1 MKKTL
6 TYAVTAFALMTAFV
20 PVNAEASS
28 RSVNSNVKVIG
39 AYGSKENCSLDDIK
53 ERLAALG
60 IDEKCINGSII
71 WSGNCP
77 FNPDNSTTDKDDIE
91 SKPGTDN
98 EGNDNNSGNKPDNP
112 EQDTDNETQLKS
124 FSQQV
129 VDLVNAERAKE
140 GLAALTIDKNVEAAA
155 LVRAKEIQTS
165 FSHTRPNG
173 TSFSTALN
181 ESSAVFR
188 GAGENIA
195 WGQKTPQEVVAAWMN
210 SPGHRANIMN
220 KSFTKIGVGHLK
232 NPAGAS
238 YWAQLF
244 TY

>member
-6 TYAVTAFALMTAFV
+6 TYAVTAFALMAAFV
-20 PVNAEASS
+20 PANAEASARAIS
-28 RSVNSNVKVIG
+28 SNVKVIG

-71 WSGNCP
+71 WSGNYP
-77 FNPDNSTTDKDDIE
+77 FNPDNSITDKDE
-91 SKPGTDN
+91 SESN
-98 EGNDNNSGNKPDNP
+98 PDNSD
-112 EQDTDNETQLKS
+112 QDMEDESQTKS
-124 FSQQV
+124 FEQQV

-181 ESSAVFR
+181 ESSAVYR

-195 WGQKTPQEVVAAWMN
+195 WGQKTPQEVVTAWMN
-210 SPGHRANIMN
+210 SPGHRANIMH

-232 NPAGAS
+232 NSSGAS

>member
-6 TYAVTAFALMTAFV
+6 TYAVTAFALMAAFV
-20 PVNAEASS
+20 PANAEASTRAIS
-28 RSVNSNVKVIG
+28 SNVKVIG
-39 AYGSKENCSLDDIK
+39 AYDSKENCSLDDIK
-53 ERLAALG
+53 DRAAKLG
-60 IDEKCINGSII
+60 IDEKCINGKLI

-77 FNPDNSTTDKDDIE
+77 F
-91 SKPGTDN
+91 KPGTDN
-98 EGNDNNSGNKPDNP
+98 EGNDNNGGNKPDNP

-181 ESSAVFR
+181 ESSAVYR

-195 WGQKTPQEVVAAWMN
+195 WGQKTPQEVVAAWLN
-210 SPGHRANIMN
+210 SPGHRANIMS
-220 KSFTKIGVGHLK
+220 KSFTKIGVGHIK